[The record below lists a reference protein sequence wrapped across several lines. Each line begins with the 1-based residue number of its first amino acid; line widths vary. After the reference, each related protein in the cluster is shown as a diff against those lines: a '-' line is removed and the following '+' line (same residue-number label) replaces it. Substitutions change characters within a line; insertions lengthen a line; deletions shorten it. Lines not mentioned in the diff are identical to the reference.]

1 MFVIHVSVFI
11 FLFVY
16 LMNYFMNSFVRSG
29 TSTSILK
36 VEHIKPIKHKFTAFF
51 FLKKRLFICYEPN
64 HITTKELYLLLNF
77 KNFIISGI

>member
-36 VEHIKPIKHKFTAFF
+36 VDHIKPIKHIKHKFPAF
-51 FLKKRLFICYEPN
+51 FLKEKA
-64 HITTKELYLLLNF
+64 LYLL
-77 KNFIISGI
+77 

>member
-51 FLKKRLFICYEPN
+51 LKKRLFNVYEPK

>member
-51 FLKKRLFICYEPN
+51 F
-64 HITTKELYLLLNF
+64 KEKALYLL
-77 KNFIISGI
+77 